1 MTDLFQYT
9 PTAFFAMASFA
20 FVSSITP
27 GPNNLML
34 LYSGARF
41 GFNKTIPH
49 WMGINIG
56 FVVMIILCCLGIA
69 TLFFKLPMAQ
79 TALKVLGCA
88 YMLWLAYKLFINGA
102 LPNDAALDKSN
113 ARKDSAKP
121 LTFMQAAMFQYV
133 NPKAW
138 MMGLAVPASFLP
150 TSGSIWINT
159 LVAALV
165 FGVINL
171 LSMTVWV
178 QGGVTLQTLMHKP
191 NLAKAINILIVL
203 MTLYCAASVWFPTQ

>member
-1 MTDLFQYT
+1 MNDWFHF
-9 PTAFFAMASFA
+9 TAASLSALLMFSL
-20 FVSSITP
+20 VSSITP

-41 GFNKTIPH
+41 GFNHSLPH
-49 WMGINIG
+49 LLGVSLG
-56 FVVMIILCCLGIA
+56 FGFMLILCCLGVAAVFWQI
-69 TLFFKLPMAQ
+69 PHAQ
-79 TALKVLGCA
+79 DALKIAGCA
-88 YMLWLAYKLFINGA
+88 YMLWLAYKLWKNGA
-102 LPNDAALDKSN
+102 LPANGELPDAKNKGA
-113 ARKDSAKP
+113 AKP
-121 LTFMQAAMFQYV
+121 FTFMQAALFQYV

-150 TSGSIWINT
+150 TSGSIWGNT

-171 LSMTVWV
+171 LSMTAWV